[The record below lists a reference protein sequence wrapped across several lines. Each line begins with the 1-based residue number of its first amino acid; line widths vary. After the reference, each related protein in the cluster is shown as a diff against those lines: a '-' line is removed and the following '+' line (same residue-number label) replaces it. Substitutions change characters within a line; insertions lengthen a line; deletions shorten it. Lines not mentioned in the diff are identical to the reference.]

1 MIIVL
6 LLPMGTVP
14 GSKHNCEQIILID
27 TSLVGLL
34 FAKFSNRKYLLPLII
49 HLLCNTSK
57 CLLSY
62 FEKERNTNKIQIYK
76 FLVPGLRRVLSVGK
90 IT

>member
-6 LLPMGTVP
+6 LLPMVTVP

-34 FAKFSNRKYLLPLII
+34 FAKFSNRKYISC
-49 HLLCNTSK
+49 H
-57 CLLSY
+57 
-62 FEKERNTNKIQIYK
+62 
-76 FLVPGLRRVLSVGK
+76 
-90 IT
+90 